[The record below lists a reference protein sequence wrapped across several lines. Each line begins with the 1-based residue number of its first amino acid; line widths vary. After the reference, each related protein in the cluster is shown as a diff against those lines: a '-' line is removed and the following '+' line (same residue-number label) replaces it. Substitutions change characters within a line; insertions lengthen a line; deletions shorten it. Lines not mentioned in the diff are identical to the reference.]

1 MKQLRSFSLNDE
13 LKLAE
18 KRRQGQPATSIYLWK
33 NTHKQTQTA
42 KITMKKKKKS
52 YQFTL
57 SNFFVVTM
65 FDPSV
70 VTLCLSDN

>member
-42 KITMKKKKKS
+42 KITMKKKKK
-52 YQFTL
+52 
-57 SNFFVVTM
+57 VTN
-65 FDPSV
+65 
-70 VTLCLSDN
+70 LH